1 MLSNDIATLGHTA
14 IAPDEGSSYN
24 VNLLGISLAVGR
36 LTLDN
41 SQTNELLSKFLDAR
55 REGLSPKTLAFYE
68 GCLVRAPIGIR
79 VTASDID
86 TFLLYSSRSGYKLNP
101 QDNPILLVEA
111 PKVEKRILPSLSLE
125 QVNYLIEVVDN
136 LRDKTI
142 ISLFAD
148 SGIRLN
154 ELAAIK
160 STDIDW

>member
-1 MLSNDIATLGHTA
+1 
-14 IAPDEGSSYN
+14 
-24 VNLLGISLAVGR
+24 
-36 LTLDN
+36 
-41 SQTNELLSKFLDAR
+41 
-55 REGLSPKTLAFYE
+55 
-68 GCLVRAPIGIR
+68 
-79 VTASDID
+79 
-86 TFLLYSSRSGYKLNP
+86 
-101 QDNPILLVEA
+101 VEA

>member
-1 MLSNDIATLGHTA
+1 MKSLRCSNGGKHAYFRAL
-14 IAPDEGSSYN
+14 
-24 VNLLGISLAVGR
+24 R
-36 LTLDN
+36 
-41 SQTNELLSKFLDAR
+41 
-55 REGLSPKTLAFYE
+55 AFY
-68 GCLVRAPIGIR
+68 RW
-79 VTASDID
+79 
-86 TFLLYSSRSGYKLNP
+86 LYSSRSGYKLNP

>member
-1 MLSNDIATLGHTA
+1 M
-14 IAPDEGSSYN
+14 
-24 VNLLGISLAVGR
+24 
-36 LTLDN
+36 
-41 SQTNELLSKFLDAR
+41 
-55 REGLSPKTLAFYE
+55 
-68 GCLVRAPIGIR
+68 
-79 VTASDID
+79 
-86 TFLLYSSRSGYKLNP
+86 
-101 QDNPILLVEA
+101 EA